1 MQMENIK
8 IKWEEIIRS
17 NIHLIIVSEGKITMV
32 KEETFE
38 KLVAQNFP
46 ESMQNLVLQIEGKF
60 IVPSIIIKGN
70 PH

>member
-1 MQMENIK
+1 
-8 IKWEEIIRS
+8 
-17 NIHLIIVSEGKITMV
+17 MV

-46 ESMQNLVLQIEGKF
+46 ESMQNLVLQIEDKF

>member
-1 MQMENIK
+1 MENIK

-17 NIHLIIVSEGKITMV
+17 NIHLIIVSEGEITMV

-46 ESMQNLVLQIEGKF
+46 ESMHNLVLQIEDKF